1 MSNNTSESKC
11 SQPNSKHFC
20 ADIPLSPQHNKSQ
33 TRHRLHKLFHVHAG
47 FVSVAD
53 TSITCPGSNP
63 GGSSLPSCS
72 HPTSSLHWPA
82 VPKNPAFHR
91 PTVRTLFQTHTGPF
105 PNGFLPSSLSSFQP
119 TLQTHL
125 PNTPFVNVKNI
136 PWLPTASRIE
146 VKAQV
151 VPTFTGKPFKV

>member
-1 MSNNTSESKC
+1 MKVGVLTQILNISVRIFPYHLNTMKVKLVTVSTNC
-11 SQPNSKHFC
+11 STSTRVSF
-20 ADIPLSPQHNKSQ
+20 LSPTQASPVQAQ
-33 TRHRLHKLFHVHAG
+33 T
-47 FVSVAD
+47 
-53 TSITCPGSNP
+53 PG

-72 HPTSSLHWPA
+72 HPTSSLHRPA
-82 VPKNPAFHR
+82 LPKNPAFRR